1 METSTRSCRRQKET
15 AEPGSAVQ
23 ARGVISHVGATH
35 GAKAPGRMS
44 VWPNGP
50 VVDGWSLANLL
61 TPLCYRRERQPP
73 KVLPMT
79 RLSRLPLMQEHCL
92 SSTAKRQIAPVGCRG
107 TVGIGLQPFAAATAG
122 HSGRAAWTRL
132 FSPEMSCR
140 WHGSTTS
147 LSQRQE
153 PTRWSCHS
161 EAMAVADSGYRFLLL
176 SSPVGAQEEQTR
188 RAGVLQYPPIS
199 AGRPVPLVEAPVVF
213 PLSLSVSVGDPAGPE
228 QVWSVFPPATNRP
241 ALGSATSSCEIGPRS
256 ASLAWRPMAETGN
269 GRNAASVALRVRD
282 NRQRGKFARGQD
294 GKPSSLD
301 EVRLDEDGRR
311 PAGKGVRTRPW
322 KGTVPTCSSTARG
335 GPGMAEWLSMEPE
348 SIGSGGLPT
357 WCLGLR
363 LAGALR
369 SVPAPARAAI
379 FMDHIF
385 PSPGVA
391 CFFSWPVS
399 MAGPCQSS
407 VLLLLWR
414 SEPPTFA
421 WSGGCRR
428 RQAVKL

>member
-1 METSTRSCRRQKET
+1 
-15 AEPGSAVQ
+15 
-23 ARGVISHVGATH
+23 
-35 GAKAPGRMS
+35 
-44 VWPNGP
+44 
-50 VVDGWSLANLL
+50 
-61 TPLCYRRERQPP
+61 
-73 KVLPMT
+73 
-79 RLSRLPLMQEHCL
+79 
-92 SSTAKRQIAPVGCRG
+92 
-107 TVGIGLQPFAAATAG
+107 
-122 HSGRAAWTRL
+122 
-132 FSPEMSCR
+132 
-140 WHGSTTS
+140 
-147 LSQRQE
+147 
-153 PTRWSCHS
+153 
-161 EAMAVADSGYRFLLL
+161 MAVADSGYRFLLL

-188 RAGVLQYPPIS
+188 RAGVLQYPPIP

-311 PAGKGVRTRPW
+311 PAGKG
-322 KGTVPTCSSTARG
+322 TARG

-348 SIGSGGLPT
+348 SIGSGVCPPGAWASAWQLA
-357 WCLGLR
+357 CLYGGSLSKFR
-363 LAGALR
+363 PPPPLAE
-369 SVPAPARAAI
+369 RA
-379 FMDHIF
+379 
-385 PSPGVA
+385 
-391 CFFSWPVS
+391 
-399 MAGPCQSS
+399 
-407 VLLLLWR
+407 
-414 SEPPTFA
+414 PTFA